1 MDKEYLLGKFKDK
14 TAATMV
20 EALGIEVTDFGDQY
34 ICGKMPVD
42 HRTKQPFGL
51 LHGGASV
58 ALAETLGSMG
68 AGMQIDLNAHAVVG
82 IEINASHLKA
92 VKDGWVFGRATAVRV
107 GRKIQ
112 VWKIDIADEK
122 ENLVCKSRLTLA
134 VIKNNNQKHRAK
146 QKPRQY
152 RSGTYIRL

>member
-1 MDKEYLLGKFKDK
+1 MDKEYLLEKFKDK
-14 TAATMV
+14 TASTMV

-68 AGMQIDLNAHAVVG
+68 AGMQIDLNTHAVVG
-82 IEINASHLKA
+82 IEINASHLKS

-112 VWKIDIADEK
+112 VWEINIVDEK

-134 VIKNNNQKHRAK
+134 VIKNNDQ
-146 QKPRQY
+146 
-152 RSGTYIRL
+152 

>member
-68 AGMQIDLNAHAVVG
+68 AGMQIDLNTHAVVG

-134 VIKNNNQKHRAK
+134 VIKNNDQ
-146 QKPRQY
+146 
-152 RSGTYIRL
+152 

>member
-68 AGMQIDLNAHAVVG
+68 AGMQIDLNTHAVVG
-82 IEINASHLKA
+82 IEINASHLKS

-112 VWKIDIADEK
+112 TWEIDIVDEK

-134 VIKNNNQKHRAK
+134 VIKNNDQ
-146 QKPRQY
+146 
-152 RSGTYIRL
+152 

>member
-1 MDKEYLLGKFKDK
+1 MDKEYLLEQFKDK
-14 TAATMV
+14 TASTMV

-112 VWKIDIADEK
+112 VWKIDIEDEK

-134 VIKNNNQKHRAK
+134 VIKNNDQ
-146 QKPRQY
+146 
-152 RSGTYIRL
+152 